1 MRLTLIADW
10 RHAWRFLTVIG
21 AALLGAFD
29 FVMTHY
35 DLLEQL
41 LAPATVAQLVAV
53 LPAQRVVEI
62 NKYAALALIVLRLVR
77 QNIPA
82 RNAATAP
89 AAPATP
95 PHPGVSP

>member
-1 MRLTLIADW
+1 MRITLIADW

-29 FVMTHY
+29 FVMTHL

-41 LAPATVAQLVAV
+41 LSPDTLTQLAAV
-53 LPAQRVVEI
+53 LPPERVIEV
-62 NKYAALALIVLRLVR
+62 NKYAALVLIVLRLVR

-82 RNAATAP
+82 RDAPPTP
-89 AAPATP
+89 AAPAQPKETP
-95 PHPGVSP
+95 